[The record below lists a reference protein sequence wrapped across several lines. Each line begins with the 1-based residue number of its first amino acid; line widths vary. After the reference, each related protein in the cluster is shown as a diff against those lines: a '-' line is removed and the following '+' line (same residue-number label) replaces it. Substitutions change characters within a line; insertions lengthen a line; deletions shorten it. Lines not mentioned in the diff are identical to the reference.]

1 MIVRA
6 GDQQRGDD
14 MHVLIVDDST
24 TMRMILKAHLK
35 KLGFEVTEAIN
46 GRDALVR
53 LKAMA
58 TADLVMVDWN
68 MPEMDGL
75 AFVRAVRTQEGYAE
89 LPLMMVTTNT
99 DREHVEQALEAG
111 ANEYIMKPF
120 TGDMIREKLEILGL
134 LAA

>member
-1 MIVRA
+1 
-6 GDQQRGDD
+6 
-14 MHVLIVDDST
+14 MHALIVDDST

-35 KLGFEVTEAIN
+35 KLGFEVTEAVN
-46 GRDALVR
+46 GRDALDQ

-68 MPEMDGL
+68 MPVMDGL
-75 AFVRAVRTQEGYAE
+75 EFVRAVRTEIEYAA
-89 LPLMMVTTNT
+89 LPMMMVTTNT
-99 DREHVEQALEAG
+99 DRAHVSQALEAG

-120 TGDMIREKLEILGL
+120 TADMIREKLQLLGL

>member
-1 MIVRA
+1 
-6 GDQQRGDD
+6 

-46 GRDALVR
+46 GRDALDR

-75 AFVRAVRTQEGYAE
+75 SFVRAVRTQEGYAE

-99 DREHVEQALEAG
+99 DREHVAQALEAG

>member
-1 MIVRA
+1 
-6 GDQQRGDD
+6 
-14 MHVLIVDDST
+14 MHALIVDDST

-35 KLGFEVTEAIN
+35 KLGFEVTEAVN
-46 GRDALVR
+46 GRDALDR
-53 LKAMA
+53 LKAMV

-75 AFVRAVRTQEGYAE
+75 DFVRAVRTEAAYAAV
-89 LPLMMVTTNT
+89 PMMMVTTNT
-99 DREHVEQALEAG
+99 DRSHVQQALEAG

-120 TGDMIREKLEILGL
+120 TADMIREKLDLLGL